1 MTILVMFKDY
11 ECIINFKSIRSINL
25 YYNPYI
31 FEPFSP
37 CKKVLSELCTDTA
50 WQVESENIIM
60 KYVVS
65 CFEIFK
71 CIHQI

>member
-31 FEPFSP
+31 VEPFSR

>member
-1 MTILVMFKDY
+1 LKITIYKLNY
-11 ECIINFKSIRSINL
+11 NFPRC
-25 YYNPYI
+25 
-31 FEPFSP
+31 EG
-37 CKKVLSELCTDTA
+37 VLSRPGTDTA

-71 CIHQI
+71 CIHQIQGRSSERGAGRTNIL